1 MTDAERWRTLAQVLA
16 VTVPL
21 GALIGSGLGWL
32 IGGPG
37 GSMAAGAVI
46 GLLITAGMGTFNV
59 SWSVGLIPRGWREAP
74 FLVVL
79 VSRSLVWLAII
90 VVAVSLPLLTVA
102 GLSYA
107 DLVDQQFAVSIGASF
122 LAALLF
128 NFVAQVDGLLGRG
141 VLVGLILGRYHRPR
155 EEVRVF
161 LLIDLRESTQIAER
175 LGNLR
180 YHAFFS
186 RFIGDVSASVARHHG
201 EVHRYVGD
209 EVILTWVADE
219 GLRDAACVRAA
230 FAIADTLDAAG
241 PAYEAEFDV
250 VPSFWAAL
258 HQGPVVTGEI
268 GTIKHEIAF
277 LGDTLH
283 EAARI
288 QEAGKDLRRQFV
300 ASADV
305 VAALDLP
312 RDIAAES
319 LGRIDLRGFED
330 QVELYE
336 LARDDSRWA
345 RMSPI

>member
-1 MTDAERWRTLAQVLA
+1 MTDAEKWRTLARVLA
-16 VTVPL
+16 VTVPP
-21 GALIGSGLGWL
+21 GALIGTGLGWL

-37 GSMAAGAVI
+37 TSMAAGAVI
-46 GLLITAGMGTFNV
+46 GLLITAGMVTFNV
-59 SWSVGLIPRGWREAP
+59 SWSVGLIPRRWREAP

-79 VSRSLVWLAII
+79 VTRSLVWLAVI

-102 GLSYA
+102 GLSVA
-107 DLVDQQFAVSIGASF
+107 DLVDQQFAISIGASF
-122 LAALLF
+122 AAALLF
-128 NFVAQVDGLLGRG
+128 NFLAQVDGLLGRG

-155 EEVRVF
+155 EEVRIF

-186 RFIGDVSASVARHHG
+186 RFIGDVSASVVRHRG

-209 EVILTWVADE
+209 EVILTWTAEE
-219 GLRDAACVRAA
+219 GRRDASCVRAA
-230 FAIADTLDAAG
+230 FAIADTLAVART
-241 PAYEAEFDV
+241 AYEAEFGV

-258 HQGPVVTGEI
+258 HLGPVVTGEI

-288 QEAGKDLRRQFV
+288 QEAGKELRRQSV
-300 ASADV
+300 ASAAIISAVELPNDV
-305 VAALDLP
+305 E
-312 RDIAAES
+312 AER
-319 LGRIDLRGFED
+319 LGRIELRGVED
-330 QVELYE
+330 SVELFA
-336 LARDDSRWA
+336 LTRVAARPSTV
-345 RMSPI
+345 

>member
-1 MTDAERWRTLAQVLA
+1 VTDADKWRTLGQVLA

-32 IGGPG
+32 IGGG
-37 GSMAAGAVI
+37 GASMAAGALI

-59 SWSVGLIPRGWREAP
+59 SWSVGLISRRWREAP

-79 VSRSLVWLAII
+79 VTRSLVWLLVI
-90 VVAVSLPLLTVA
+90 VVAVSLPLLTIA
-102 GLSYA
+102 GLSSS
-107 DLVDQQFAVSIGASF
+107 DLVDQQFVVSVGASF
-122 LAALLF
+122 AAALLF

-186 RFIGDVSASVARHHG
+186 RFIGDVSASVGRHRG

-209 EVILTWVADE
+209 EVILTWTAEE
-219 GLRDAACVRAA
+219 GLRDARCVRAA
-230 FAIADTLDAAG
+230 FAIADTLAG
-241 PAYEAEFDV
+241 ARAAYEADFSV
-250 VPSFWAAL
+250 VPRFWAAL
-258 HQGPVVTGEI
+258 HLGPVVTGEI

-288 QEAGKDLRRQFV
+288 QAAGKDLDRQFV
-300 ASADV
+300 ASAAV
-305 VAALDLP
+305 IAALDVP
-312 RDIAAES
+312 NDIAGES
-319 LGRIDLRGFED
+319 LGRIDLRGIEEE
-330 QVELYE
+330 VELFAMTRVA
-336 LARDDSRWA
+336 ARPA
-345 RMSPI
+345 TV